1 MPSRYSVGIQRRADR
16 ELHLN
21 KYSSGTFNARAGNR
35 WRSVSPLV
43 YRAGFF
49 VAE

>member
-1 MPSRYSVGIQRRADR
+1 MPSRYSVGIQRRAER
-16 ELHLN
+16 ERHLN
-21 KYSSGTFNARAGNR
+21 NYSSETFDARGR
-35 WRSVSPLV
+35 DRRRFVSPLV